1 MNELYL
7 GDFAVGQTFSS
18 GSLRVDAEQIKS
30 FAAQFDPQPFHLDE
44 ASAAHTFFGG
54 LAASGWHTAALTMRL
69 LVGSEFRPAGG
80 HIGAGVEE
88 MNWPRAVRPG
98 DTLHL
103 KIEIVGVRASKSRP
117 NQGLIKVKTT
127 TLNQNDE
134 PVQMFTG
141 NLLVIAREPAKYG

>member
-1 MNELYL
+1 
-7 GDFAVGQTFSS
+7 
-18 GSLRVDAEQIKS
+18 
-30 FAAQFDPQPFHLDE
+30 
-44 ASAAHTFFGG
+44 
-54 LAASGWHTAALTMRL
+54 MRL

-80 HIGAGVEE
+80 LIGAGVEE

-103 KIEIVGVRASKSRP
+103 NIEIVGVRASKSRP

-134 PVQMFTG
+134 PVQVFTG
-141 NLLVIAREPAKYG
+141 NLLVIARGPAKYG